1 MPVRRKVVV
10 KGALQGVTYLKQ
22 TQSVA
27 TNLGVNGWVRNAS
40 NGDVEACFEGDES
53 AVYAMLAWCFI
64 GPDLSRVEQVVIRPS
79 RYRGRF
85 KELSI
90 KEERQVA

>member
-1 MPVRRKVVV
+1 MSVRKKVVV
-10 KGALQGVTYLKQ
+10 KGVLQGVSYLTQ
-22 TQSVA
+22 TQRVA
-27 TNLGVNGWVRNAS
+27 HNLGVRGWVRNAP

-64 GPDLSRVEQVVIRPS
+64 GPERARVEQVVIRPS
-79 RYRGRF
+79 KYRGRF

-90 KEERQVA
+90 RDERMVA